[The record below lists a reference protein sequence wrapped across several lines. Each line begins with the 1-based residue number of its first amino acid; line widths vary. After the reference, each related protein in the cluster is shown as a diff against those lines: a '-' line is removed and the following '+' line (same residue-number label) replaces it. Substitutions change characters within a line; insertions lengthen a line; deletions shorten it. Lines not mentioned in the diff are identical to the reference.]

1 MTVVPAPSAVQR
13 AATEDPK
20 TAPAG
25 VAGAAIEAR
34 ALRRD
39 FGDEPVLK
47 DVSLTLEEGATLVVL
62 GPNGA
67 GKSTLLRMLATLL
80 RPTAGELRVL
90 DADLPRRAWRARGRI
105 GYLGHDPLLYRD
117 LTLEEALGFHARLH
131 ALADPG
137 ARIAELLEA
146 VGLERRR
153 DQLVRTL
160 SAGQLQRAAV
170 CRCVLH
176 APSLLLLDEP
186 GAHLDPAGVETVA
199 PLIGRAPDVTRVV
212 VTHDFEGGLA
222 TADRALALR
231 ADGTVAYEG
240 EASGLS
246 PGDARSIYTG
256 AERPGVGA
264 VRTVAGRSGSAGT
277 G

>member
-1 MTVVPAPSAVQR
+1 MVPAPTAVQR
-13 AATEDPK
+13 EAGEDP
-20 TAPAG
+20 ANPPAG
-25 VAGAAIEAR
+25 ETGAAVEAR

-39 FGDEPVLK
+39 FGDEPVLQ
-47 DVSLTLEEGATLVVL
+47 DVSLTLEAGATLVVL

-90 DADLPRRAWRARGRI
+90 GAELPRRAWRARGRI

-117 LTLEEALGFHARLH
+117 LTLVEALEFHARLH
-131 ALADPG
+131 GLEEPG
-137 ARIAELLEA
+137 ARIAELLEV

-160 SAGQLQRAAV
+160 SAGQVQRAAV

-176 APSLLLLDEP
+176 APPLLLLDEP
-186 GAHLDPAGVETVA
+186 GAHLDPAGIETVE
-199 PLIGRAPDVTRVV
+199 PLIGRAAGVTRVV

-231 ADGTVAYEG
+231 ADGTVAYQG
-240 EASGLS
+240 EAAGLS
-246 PGDARSIYTG
+246 PGDARSVY
-256 AERPGVGA
+256 
-264 VRTVAGRSGSAGT
+264 AGRS
-277 G
+277 